1 MAATP
6 QKKRRLGKGLGGL
19 MKKAVEVAPPEDRN
33 TAEGLPAIPTSSEPV
48 KKTPGR
54 GLPQSVQ

>member
-33 TAEGLPAIPTSSEPV
+33 TDEGLPGISTSSEV
-48 KKTPGR
+48 IKKGWE
-54 GLPQSVQ
+54 GG